1 VCNAA
6 GSPEEKLK
14 AARVFEHILRR
25 WTMAY
30 ELFGLM
36 KAARMLEP
44 AEIEYLAVLC
54 GLYAKE
60 FREES
65 RQQWRLNARK
75 KKIDVTQLHLPLKLH
90 ILEVEIPKFARRWGS
105 IGLFSEDAA
114 ESIHALMNRLN
125 RRYACIRSSVER
137 SKAALM
143 ALTVIQDVTTI
154 ATSEGLAARRKRK

>member
-6 GSPEEKLK
+6 GSPDEKES
-14 AARVFEHILRR
+14 AALVFGQILRR
-25 WTMAY
+25 WTMVY

-44 AEIEYLAVLC
+44 CEIIYLTELC
-54 GLYAKE
+54 ALYGEE
-60 FREES
+60 FRKES

-75 KKIDVTQLHLPLKLH
+75 KKVTDMQLHLPLKLH
-90 ILEVEIPKFARRWGS
+90 FLEVEVPKFARKWGS

-125 RRYACIRSSVER
+125 RRYANIRSSVER
-137 SKAALM
+137 AKCVIM
-143 ALTVIQDVTTI
+143 ALSIVQKPSTI
-154 ATSEGLAARRKRK
+154 AASEALAARRKR